1 MNTVL
6 RTITCTAVALTLFCG
21 AGYATTFRAPGV
33 TNVIEPAY
41 TGQFGN
47 KEETALRPY
56 KWIWHGTK
64 SLVYHTVYSFNR
76 GNMKT
81 PILGSAEGLRG
92 LRRGTVEL
100 GESTFRGANFAVPPH
115 TPQQKYTIR
124 ETRVANQV
132 IERDIALRNTSD
144 FLFSWYYF
152 PLIKLN
158 DHYPWEDDEK
168 VDERLQEARE
178 IREARREGQVAR
190 TVVIEE
196 TEVERAQ
203 RRYVPDRVEAGA
215 KRNQE
220 YRGNL
225 LRLAR

>member
-1 MNTVL
+1 MKKL
-6 RTITCTAVALTLFCG
+6 ACTIACMILALLLLGGTSH
-21 AGYATTFRAPGV
+21 ASS
-33 TNVIEPAY
+33 NSDVIESAY

-47 KEETALRPY
+47 REETALRPY
-56 KWIWHGTK
+56 KWMWHGAK

-81 PILGSAEGLRG
+81 PFFGSAEGLRG

-100 GESTFRGANFAVPPH
+100 GESTFRGANFAEPPH
-115 TPQQKYTIR
+115 TPRQKATIR
-124 ETRVANQV
+124 EIQTVNEV

-144 FLFSWYYF
+144 FLFSWYFF

-158 DHYPWEDDEK
+158 DHYPLEDDEK
-168 VDERLQEARE
+168 VDERLREARD
-178 IREARREGQVAR
+178 IRQARREGQAAR
-190 TVVIEE
+190 TVEIEE

-203 RRYVPDRVEAGA
+203 RHYVPDRVEAGA
-215 KRNQE
+215 KRNKE

-225 LRLAR
+225 LNLAR

>member
-1 MNTVL
+1 MKK
-6 RTITCTAVALTLFCG
+6 IALTMLVLTIL
-21 AGYATTFRAPGV
+21 AGTGHATTGLS
-33 TNVIEPAY
+33 NVIEPAY

-56 KWIWHGTK
+56 KWIWHGAK
-64 SLVYHTVYSFNR
+64 SLVYHTTYSFSR

-81 PILGSAEGLRG
+81 PVLGSAEGLRG

-115 TPQQKYTIR
+115 TPRDKQRIR
-124 ETRVANQV
+124 ETQVANQV
-132 IERDIALRNTSD
+132 IERDIALRNSSD
-144 FLFSWYYF
+144 FLFSWYFF

-158 DHYPWEDDEK
+158 DHYPLEDDEK
-168 VDERLQEARE
+168 VDERLKEAAE

-196 TEVERAQ
+196 STMRQAQ
-203 RRYVPDRVEAGA
+203 RQYVPDRVEAGA
-215 KRNQE
+215 KRNKKFE
-220 YRGNL
+220 GNL